1 MERVHHLIQKA
12 TFLNFMIMQ
21 IIKPESEGTLFRE
34 YWKERSR
41 KMTEQDWTK
50 IYWNEVENE

>member
-34 YWKERSR
+34 Y
-41 KMTEQDWTK
+41 
-50 IYWNEVENE
+50 